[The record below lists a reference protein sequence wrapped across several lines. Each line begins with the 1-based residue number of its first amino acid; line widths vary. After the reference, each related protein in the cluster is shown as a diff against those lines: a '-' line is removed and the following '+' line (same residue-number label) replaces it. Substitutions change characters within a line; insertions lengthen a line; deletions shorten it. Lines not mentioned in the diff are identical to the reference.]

1 MQIYRG
7 AVQTKLK
14 KLFSQQ
20 NHALQII
27 KGRYSYA
34 NYIITNNDRFN
45 TNIEIFTFIAAPVS
59 KLLRRKIW
67 FINRKDNRNC

>member
-1 MQIYRG
+1 MIYIENKVAKNTGLMYRAKEFLGKNSLVALFYWYIFTHIQIMQIYRG

-27 KGRYSYA
+27 KGTVMQ
-34 NYIITNNDRFN
+34 II
-45 TNIEIFTFIAAPVS
+45 
-59 KLLRRKIW
+59 
-67 FINRKDNRNC
+67 